1 MINVAFLHVVQEQ
14 LRNGEGAL
22 GFCIVFVGLIWGTL
36 TGGLLV
42 DELIEQLL
50 VVTACTLGAALLF
63 VLREF
68 VLARAS
74 LVHAPS

>member
-1 MINVAFLHVVQEQ
+1 MNSVVFLQIVQEQ
-14 LRNGEGAL
+14 LRNGEGAI

-36 TGGLLV
+36 TGGLLG
-42 DELIEQLL
+42 DDLIEQLL
-50 VVTACTLGAALLF
+50 VITACTLGAALVF

-68 VLARAS
+68 LLARAS

>member
-1 MINVAFLHVVQEQ
+1 MSPFSMSLRSNF
-14 LRNGEGAL
+14 RNGEGAL
-22 GFCIVFVGLIWGTL
+22 GFCIVFVGGLIWGTL

>member
-1 MINVAFLHVVQEQ
+1 MNSVVFLQIVQEQ
-14 LRNGEGAL
+14 LRNGEGAI
-22 GFCIVFVGLIWGTL
+22 GCCIVFVGLIWGTL

-50 VVTACTLGAALLF
+50 VITACTLGAALLF
-63 VLREF
+63 VLREL

>member
-1 MINVAFLHVVQEQ
+1 MNSVVFLHVVQEQ
-14 LRNGEGAL
+14 LRNGEGAI

-50 VVTACTLGAALLF
+50 VITACTLGAALLF

-68 VLARAS
+68 LLARAS